1 MRDLNIDFVDL
12 YKRVDRFLRDAYDTQ
27 EGVSGYLRQMED
39 NSARGRQYV
48 TSWEADYRRLK
59 RLRWVRNQLSHE
71 VGYDSDLCEEEDY
84 LWLEDFHNRLYNTS
98 DPLAVLYR
106 IENAKRRQ
114 AQQQRQTEAQRQA
127 MERQRLAQQQRQR
140 QAALQRQAEEQRRQS
155 QAYAQPQHSPTPPR
169 PQPRPSPPKRETIW
183 QRIKRFFS

>member
-114 AQQQRQTEAQRQA
+114 AQQQRQ
-127 MERQRLAQQQRQR
+127 R
-140 QAALQRQAEEQRRQS
+140 QAALQRQAEEQRRQG
-155 QAYAQPQHSPTPPR
+155 QAYAQYPPTSPR

>member
-1 MRDLNIDFVDL
+1 MRDLNIDFLDL

-59 RLRWVRNQLSHE
+59 RLRWIRNQLSHE
-71 VGYDSDLCEEEDY
+71 VGYDSDLCEAEDY
-84 LWLEDFHNRLYNTS
+84 QWLEDFHSRLYDTA

-106 IENAKRRQ
+106 IENEKRQ
-114 AQQQRQTEAQRQA
+114 QTER
-127 MERQRLAQQQRQR
+127 
-140 QAALQRQAEEQRRQS
+140 QRQAEEQRRRQS
-155 QAYAQPQHSPTPPR
+155 QAYAQHSPTPPR
-169 PQPRPSPPKRETIW
+169 PQSQPLTPKRETLW
-183 QRIKRFFS
+183 QRIKRFFTMGNQR